1 MLNDRTKDHLD
12 FTVSKGGAGSLEDWC
27 GTQAVR
33 AVQSLVEQ
41 RLSQGFAELDC
52 QTGDVE
58 VRQQLYATLVG
69 KAISLARQRLPD
81 NPFLEDVL
89 RASHFEDEVAAQA
102 GQAGEAIHS
111 RPPVMI

>member
-1 MLNDRTKDHLD
+1 MNDHTKDHLD

-27 GTQAVR
+27 GSQAVR
-33 AVQSLVEQ
+33 GVQSLVEQ

-89 RASHFEDEVAAQA
+89 RASHFDDEVAAQA
-102 GQAGEAIHS
+102 GQAGEAIPLRS
-111 RPPVMI
+111 PVTI